1 MVNSFRFLFCSLAC
15 FFSINAYSAERTD
28 YRDFTPEKA
37 QQVAS
42 RWNASFDKVGKDIA
56 YAQNYA
62 SGKMDN
68 IVNQINNEHQVRTMI
83 RDSGI
88 DPDTGKKIR
97 IEANV
102 TQTANKAK
110 VASTLADRLK
120 KAGDYAKNAG
130 KASIPAF
137 VGGAA
142 VQALVD
148 GVGWVMDEGGKVTK
162 PPSLEDQDVNT
173 LQNIWFPLNLGNP
186 TNETAIQYGASTAE
200 AACKKLASTMYSSSY
215 NKFISVEIIDNSAV
229 CTLQHEAGPSYV
241 LKPSVKLVSNP
252 SYNPSAPQ
260 PENVE
265 VTQEQLTEALKNALE
280 SNNPALASAISE
292 AIKDAYTPE
301 GKLASIGDEEANGLA
316 ANAADTARDAVTK
329 ASKNTGTE
337 PTSSG
342 KPGYY
347 KITDG
352 EKTVEGYVYPSD
364 TSASTKT
371 DTKTE
376 TTTDPATGNQ
386 TTTGTS
392 TGSLQFPAFCD
403 WAAIVCDWIGWT
415 KEQPD
420 EPEELKPVFEEINV
434 PFTPFSIANFNA
446 QCPPDEQLSL
456 TLMEQEMSFVFPM
469 KPFCDFFSGIK
480 PFVIALASFW
490 AVKLIGNAS
499 FNSGN

>member
-1 MVNSFRFLFCSLAC
+1 MVNRFRFLFCTLAC
-15 FFSINAYSAERTD
+15 FFSITAHSAERTD
-28 YRDFTPEKA
+28 YRDWTPEKA
-37 QQVAS
+37 Q
-42 RWNASFDKVGKDIA
+42 KVIERRDADFAKLGKDIA
-56 YAQNYA
+56 YARDYA

-68 IVNQINNEHQVRTMI
+68 IVKQINNEHEVRTQI

-102 TQTANKAK
+102 TQAANKAK

-120 KAGDYAKNAG
+120 KAGDYAKKAG
-130 KASIPAF
+130 KASIPSF

-148 GVGWVMDEGGKVTK
+148 GVGWVMDEGGKVSK
-162 PPSLEDQDVNT
+162 PSESDIATPNHQYRYYNGSSG
-173 LQNIWFPLNLGNP
+173 IFYSNP
-186 TNETAIQYGASTAE
+186 KP
-200 AACKKLASTMYSSSY
+200 ACDWYSKLYSYKPVLTSESR
-215 NKFISVEIIDNSAV
+215 
-229 CTLQHEAGPSYV
+229 CTLYNTDGSEFTWFYV
-241 LKPSVKLVSNP
+241 WKENNP
-252 SYNPSAPQ
+252 AYNPSAPQ

-280 SNNPALASAISE
+280 SNNPALASAISQ

-316 ANAADTARDAVTK
+316 VNASDTARDAVNK
-329 ASKNTGTE
+329 AAKNTGTE

-352 EKTVEGYVYPSD
+352 EKTVEGYVYPTD

-392 TGSLQFPAFCD
+392 TGSLELPAFCD
-403 WAAIVCDWIGWT
+403 WAGIVCDWINWT
-415 KEQPD
+415 KEEPD
-420 EPEELKPVFEEINV
+420 QPEEPKPVFEEINV
-434 PFTPFSIANFNA
+434 PFTPFSIAKFNA
-446 QCPPDEQLSL
+446 QCPPDENLSL
-456 TLMEQEMSFVFPM
+456 NLMGQDMSFVFPM

>member
-1 MVNSFRFLFCSLAC
+1 MVNRIRFLFCTLAC
-15 FFSINAYSAERTD
+15 FFSINTHSAERTD
-28 YRDFTPEKA
+28 YRDFTPEKR
-37 QQVAS
+37 QQVAN
-42 RWNASFDKVGKDIA
+42 RWNDSFQKVGKDIS

-68 IVNQINNEHQVRTMI
+68 IVKQINNEHEVRTMI

-120 KAGDYAKNAG
+120 KASDYAKKAG
-130 KASIPAF
+130 KASIPSF

-142 VQALVD
+142 VQALID

-162 PPSLEDQDVNT
+162 KPTEDETNKYTSQYVWHNNGSTVGYSARDYCNKISDRIIDVIITPYNGQVYFT
-173 LQNIWFPLNLGNP
+173 CV
-186 TNETAIQYGASTAE
+186 ES
-200 AACKKLASTMYSSSY
+200 YSSSGEPTGPGGGMRY
-215 NKFISVEIIDNSAV
+215 ANPNYTTSPPTVEGS
-229 CTLQHEAGPSYV
+229 P
-241 LKPSVKLVSNP
+241 
-252 SYNPSAPQ
+252 
-260 PENVE
+260 
-265 VTQEQLTEALKNALE
+265 VTQEELSQALKNALE
-280 SNNPALASAISE
+280 SNNPALASAIAQ

-301 GKLASIGDEEANGLA
+301 GKIATIGDEQANGLA
-316 ANAADTARDAVTK
+316 QNASDTARDAVNK

-364 TSASTKT
+364 TSASTQT

-392 TGSLQFPAFCD
+392 TGSLELPAFCD
-403 WAAIVCDWIGWT
+403 WAGIVCDWINWT
-415 KEQPD
+415 KEEPD
-420 EPEELKPVFEEINV
+420 EPEQPKPVFEEINV
-434 PFTPFSIANFNA
+434 PFTPFSIAKFNA
-446 QCPPDEQLSL
+446 QCPPDENLSL
-456 TLMEQEMSFVFPM
+456 NLMGQEMSFVFPM

>member
-1 MVNSFRFLFCSLAC
+1 MVNNFRFLFCTLA
-15 FFSINAYSAERTD
+15 FLFSINSYSAERTD
-28 YRDFTPEKA
+28 YRDFTPELR

-62 SGKMDN
+62 SGKMDT
-68 IVNQINNEHQVRTMI
+68 IVNQINNEHKVRTMI

-120 KAGDYAKNAG
+120 KASDYAKKAG
-130 KASIPAF
+130 KASIPSF

-148 GVGWVMDEGGKVTK
+148 GVGWVIDEGGEVKRVAEPNASNSQGKYCVSSTQCAYSIPQLINDYWK
-162 PPSLEDQDVNT
+162 DSPDEYKYVSHTISGSSGIATVRNKQGGK
-173 LQNIWFPLNLGNP
+173 LQTGF
-186 TNETAIQYGASTAE
+186 
-200 AACKKLASTMYSSSY
+200 
-215 NKFISVEIIDNSAV
+215 
-229 CTLQHEAGPSYV
+229 
-241 LKPSVKLVSNP
+241 SVKTNP
-252 SYNPSAPQ
+252 NYDPDSPTH
-260 PENVE
+260 ET
-265 VTQEQLTEALKNALE
+265 VTPEQLAKALKNALD
-280 SNNPALASAISE
+280 SNNPALAAAIAD
-292 AIKDAYTPE
+292 AIKAAYTPE
-301 GKLASIGDEEANGLA
+301 GKLASIGDEQANGLA
-316 ANAADTARDAVTK
+316 VNAADTARDAVNK

-376 TTTDPATGNQ
+376 TTTDPVTGNQ

-392 TGSLQFPAFCD
+392 TGSFQLPAFCD
-403 WAAIVCDWIGWT
+403 WAGIVCDWINWT
-415 KEQPD
+415 KEEPD
-420 EPEELKPVFEEINV
+420 QPEEPKPVFEEINV
-434 PFTPFSIANFNA
+434 PFTPFSIAKFNA
-446 QCPPDEQLSL
+446 QCPPDENLSL

>member
-1 MVNSFRFLFCSLAC
+1 MSSLFYRGIYGMVNSFRFLFCSLAC
-15 FFSINAYSAERTD
+15 FFSINSYSAERTD

-102 TQTANKAK
+102 TQAANKAK

-120 KAGDYAKNAG
+120 KAGDYAKKTG

-148 GVGWVMDEGGKVTK
+148 GVGWVMDEGGNVNKKDVGGSFRPITSYSGCSMGDNFSSYGSITGAFAACGY
-162 PPSLEDQDVNT
+162 PVQNCTSSVNT
-173 LQNIWFPLNLGNP
+173 
-186 TNETAIQYGASTAE
+186 YGWTIYT
-200 AACKKLASTMYSSSY
+200 CGTT
-215 NKFISVEIIDNSAV
+215 KFINYATPTQI
-229 CTLQHEAGPSYV
+229 Q
-241 LKPSVKLVSNP
+241 
-252 SYNPSAPQ
+252 Q
-260 PENVE
+260 P
-265 VTQEQLTEALKNALE
+265 VTQQELVEAFKGALE
-280 SNNPALASAISE
+280 SNNPALAAAIGQ

-301 GKLASIGDEEANGLA
+301 GKIASIGDEQANGLA
-316 ANAADTARDAVTK
+316 VNAADTARDAVNK
-329 ASKNTGTE
+329 AAKNTGTE

-392 TGSLQFPAFCD
+392 TGSFELPAFCD
-403 WAAIVCDWIGWT
+403 WAGIVCDWINWT
-415 KEQPD
+415 KEEPD
-420 EPEELKPVFEEINV
+420 QPEEPKPVFEEINV
-434 PFTPFSIANFNA
+434 PFTPFSIAKFNA
-446 QCPPDEQLSL
+446 QCPPDENLSL
-456 TLMEQEMSFVFPM
+456 NLMGQDMSFVFPM

>member
-1 MVNSFRFLFCSLAC
+1 MVNNFRFLFCTLAC
-15 FFSINAYSAERTD
+15 FFSINSYSAERTD

-37 QQVAS
+37 QQVAT

-102 TQTANKAK
+102 TQAANKAK
-110 VASTLADRLK
+110 VASTLTDRLK
-120 KAGDYAKNAG
+120 KAADYAKKSG

-148 GVGWVMDEGGKVTK
+148 GVGWVIDEGGKVTK
-162 PPSLEDQDVNT
+162 LPNPDDIPYDDPSQ
-173 LQNIWFPLNLGNP
+173 
-186 TNETAIQYGASTAE
+186 QYYYQISYRSPST
-200 AACKKLASTMYSSSY
+200 KYSSIESLC
-215 NKFISVEIIDNSAV
+215 N
-229 CTLQHEAGPSYV
+229 EAFRRGGWNNGKPGNGYSCFLEGTRVVAKTPSGGSLGQMGSRV
-241 LKPSVKLVSNP
+241 NNP
-252 SYNPSAPQ
+252 SYNPSAPAPQ
-260 PENVE
+260 NVE

-280 SNNPALASAISE
+280 SNNPALASAISQ

-301 GKLASIGDEEANGLA
+301 GKLVSIGDEQANGLA
-316 ANAADTARDAVTK
+316 VDAADTARDAVTK
-329 ASKNTGTE
+329 ASKNTGSE

-352 EKTVEGYVYPSD
+352 QKTVEGYVYPSD

-376 TTTDPATGNQ
+376 TTTDPSTGNQ

-392 TGSLQFPAFCD
+392 TGSFQLPAFCD
-403 WAAIVCDWIGWT
+403 WAGIVCDWINWT
-415 KEQPD
+415 KEEPD
-420 EPEELKPVFEEINV
+420 QPEEPKPVFEEINV
-434 PFTPFSIANFNA
+434 PFTPFSIAKFNA
-446 QCPPDEQLSL
+446 QCPPDENLSL
-456 TLMEQEMSFVFPM
+456 NLMEQEMSFVFPM

>member
-15 FFSINAYSAERTD
+15 FFSINSYSAERTD

-102 TQTANKAK
+102 TQAANKAK
-110 VASTLADRLK
+110 VASTLTDRLK
-120 KAGDYAKNAG
+120 KAADYAKKSG

-162 PPSLEDQDVNT
+162 KPDENLAGAHHEYYYYNGSDGKKYASVSAAGSAFLE
-173 LQNIWFPLNLGNP
+173 
-186 TNETAIQYGASTAE
+186 
-200 AACKKLASTMYSSSY
+200 
-215 NKFISVEIIDNSAV
+215 
-229 CTLQHEAGPSYV
+229 V
-241 LKPSVKLVSNP
+241 LKRGDPDFWKDKTITGYTLKTIDLYEMKLSSGHKYSMHRAKNP
-252 SYNPSAPQ
+252 SYNPSAPK

-265 VTQEQLTEALKNALE
+265 VTQEQLTAALKQALE
-280 SNNPALASAISE
+280 SNNPALAAAIGQ

-301 GKLASIGDEEANGLA
+301 GKLASIGDEQANGLA

-392 TGSLQFPAFCD
+392 TGSFELPAFCD
-403 WAAIVCDWIGWT
+403 WAGIVCDWINWT
-415 KEQPD
+415 KEEPD
-420 EPEELKPVFEEINV
+420 QPEEPKPVFEEINV
-434 PFTPFSIANFNA
+434 PFTPFSIVKFNA
-446 QCPPDEQLSL
+446 QCPPDENLSL
-456 TLMEQEMSFVFPM
+456 NLMGQDMSFVFPM

>member
-1 MVNSFRFLFCSLAC
+1 MVNNFRFLFCTLAC
-15 FFSINAYSAERTD
+15 FFSIT
-28 YRDFTPEKA
+28 T
-37 QQVAS
+37 
-42 RWNASFDKVGKDIA
+42 
-56 YAQNYA
+56 YA
-62 SGKMDN
+62 SDLPANPRNDTPAQSLKRLQNNFKSQANYDAGMKRNLAELDARIYMNEGTKRTNVEQMLTRSGVLESGGKAE
-68 IVNQINNEHQVRTMI
+68 VVAKVTQ
-83 RDSGI
+83 
-88 DPDTGKKIR
+88 PADTGK
-97 IEANV
+97 A
-102 TQTANKAK
+102 AK
-110 VASTLADRLK
+110 TLADRLG
-120 KAGDYAKNAG
+120 KAKDYAKHAG

-137 VGGAA
+137 LGGAA

-162 PPSLEDQDVNT
+162 NPVQDYDTGPVDPVDPTLEYVYKSPYYFTNSAYGSKESLCRAQGSAHASASSTNVT
-173 LQNIWFPLNLGNP
+173 FKNLRSDG
-186 TNETAIQYGASTAE
+186 
-200 AACKKLASTMYSSSY
+200 AACIYDSNNGQFEL
-215 NKFISVEIIDNSAV
+215 
-229 CTLQHEAGPSYV
+229 PV
-241 LKPSVKLVSNP
+241 LTVRNP
-252 SYNPSAPQ
+252 AYDPSAPQ

-265 VTQEQLTEALKNALE
+265 VTQEQLTDALKNALE
-280 SNNPALASAISE
+280 SNNPALASAIAQ
-292 AIKDAYTPE
+292 AIKSAYLYDGSE
-301 GKLASIGDEEANGLA
+301 GQDDSTNTIAIGA
-316 ANAADTARDAVTK
+316 ANDMNEAVDR
-329 ASKNTGTE
+329 AFDN
-337 PTSSG
+337 PTPNATSD
-342 KPGYY
+342 KPSGYY

-352 EKTVEGYVYPSD
+352 EKTIEGYVTTPD
-364 TSASTKT
+364 TSAKT
-371 DTKTE
+371 DTQTKTE
-376 TTTDPATGNQ
+376 TTTDPVTGNQ

>member
-1 MVNSFRFLFCSLAC
+1 MVNRIRILFCALAC
-15 FFSINAYSAERTD
+15 IFSVTAHSAERTD
-28 YRDFTPEKA
+28 YRDFTPELR
-37 QQVAS
+37 QQVAN
-42 RWNASFDKVGKDIA
+42 RWNESFDKVGKDIA

-62 SGKMDN
+62 SGRMDN
-68 IVNQINNEHQVRTMI
+68 VVNQINNEHQVRTMI

-110 VASTLADRLK
+110 VASTLVDRLK
-120 KAGDYAKNAG
+120 KASDYAKKAG
-130 KASIPAF
+130 KASIPSF

-148 GVGWVMDEGGKVTK
+148 GVGWLIDEGGKVKRK
-162 PPSLEDQDVNT
+162 PTEDETDLSNYEFLYAHSDGSYKSAQTACTEYLKKYPQPNP
-173 LQNIWFPLNLGNP
+173 QNVKSGFVDSDLKCNVWNDYQK
-186 TNETAIQYGASTAE
+186 QYGSFQIY
-200 AACKKLASTMYSSSY
+200 KIK
-215 NKFISVEIIDNSAV
+215 
-229 CTLQHEAGPSYV
+229 
-241 LKPSVKLVSNP
+241 NP
-252 SYNPSAPQ
+252 AYNPATPAPQ
-260 PENVE
+260 NVE
-265 VTQEQLTEALKNALE
+265 VTQEQLQKALEDALK
-280 SNNPALASAISE
+280 SNNPALAAAIAQ
-292 AIKDAYTPE
+292 AIKDAYTFE
-301 GKLASIGDEEANGLA
+301 GKLSSVGDEQANGLA
-316 ANAADTARDAVTK
+316 VNASDTARDAVNK
-329 ASKNTGTE
+329 AAKNTGTE

-364 TSASTKT
+364 TSASTQT

-386 TTTGTS
+386 TTIGTS
-392 TGSLQFPAFCD
+392 TGSFELPAFCD
-403 WAAIVCDWIGWT
+403 WAGIVCDWINWT
-415 KEQPD
+415 KEEPD
-420 EPEELKPVFEEINV
+420 EPEEPKPVFEEIEV
-434 PFTPFSIANFNA
+434 PHTPFSIAKFNA
-446 QCPPDEQLSL
+446 QCPPDENLSL
-456 TLMEQEMSFVFPM
+456 NLMGQDMSFVFPM

>member
-1 MVNSFRFLFCSLAC
+1 MVNNFRFLFCTLAC

-28 YRDFTPEKA
+28 YRDFTPELR

-68 IVNQINNEHQVRTMI
+68 VVNQINNEHRVRTMI

-102 TQTANKAK
+102 TQAANKAK
-110 VASTLADRLK
+110 VASTLTDRLK
-120 KAGDYAKNAG
+120 KAADYAKKTG

-162 PPSLEDQDVNT
+162 KPNPNDSCGDSNCQSAPTLYNCNYTNYISCTKSFSSPAAAVNAF
-173 LQNIWFPLNLGNP
+173 LKEFG
-186 TNETAIQYGASTAE
+186 ETASVTTCNTATRV
-200 AACKKLASTMYSSSY
+200 CNLSSSTPFG
-215 NKFISVEIIDNSAV
+215 NKIPFTSS
-229 CTLQHEAGPSYV
+229 
-241 LKPSVKLVSNP
+241 SNP
-252 SYNPSAPQ
+252 KYNPSSPQ
-260 PENVE
+260 PQGVE
-265 VTQEQLTEALKNALE
+265 VTQEELTEALKTALE
-280 SNNPALASAISE
+280 SNNPALAAAIGQ

-316 ANAADTARDAVTK
+316 VNASDTARDAVNK
-329 ASKNTGTE
+329 AANNKGTE

-376 TTTDPATGNQ
+376 TKTDPATGNQ

-392 TGSLQFPAFCD
+392 TGSFELPAFCD
-403 WAAIVCDWIGWT
+403 WAGIVCDWINWT
-415 KEQPD
+415 KEEPD
-420 EPEELKPVFEEINV
+420 QPEEPKPVFEEINV
-434 PFTPFSIANFNA
+434 PYTPFSIAKFNA
-446 QCPPDEQLSL
+446 QCPPDENLSL

>member
-1 MVNSFRFLFCSLAC
+1 MVNSFRFLFCTLAC
-15 FFSINAYSAERTD
+15 LFSINTYSAERTD

-68 IVNQINNEHQVRTMI
+68 IVNQINNEHKVRTMI

-97 IEANV
+97 IEADV

-120 KAGDYAKNAG
+120 KASDYAKKAG
-130 KASIPAF
+130 KASIPSF

-162 PPSLEDQDVNT
+162 KATDPNVCDPSSCSQIKTLYNLEGKNYSSAQ
-173 LQNIWFPLNLGNP
+173 
-186 TNETAIQYGASTAE
+186 
-200 AACKKLASTMYSSSY
+200 AACNSIKLDASFGTPSPTIRLKGTDCLLYGGGNKY
-215 NKFISVEIIDNSAV
+215 NGNVAAS
-229 CTLQHEAGPSYV
+229 L
-241 LKPSVKLVSNP
+241 VKITNP
-252 SYNPSAPQ
+252 NYNPSAPP

-265 VTQEQLTEALKNALE
+265 VTQEQLTAALKQALE
-280 SNNPALASAISE
+280 SNNPALSAAIAQ

-301 GKLASIGDEEANGLA
+301 GKLASIGDEQANGLA
-316 ANAADTARDAVTK
+316 VNAADTARDAVNK

-392 TGSLQFPAFCD
+392 TGSLELPAFCD
-403 WAAIVCDWIGWT
+403 WAGIVCDWINWT
-415 KEQPD
+415 KEEPD
-420 EPEELKPVFEEINV
+420 QPEEPKPVFEEINV
-434 PFTPFSIANFNA
+434 PFTPFSIAKFNA
-446 QCPPDEQLSL
+446 QCPPDENLSL

>member
-110 VASTLADRLK
+110 VASTLTDRLK
-120 KAGDYAKNAG
+120 KASDYAKRTG

-148 GVGWVMDEGGKVTK
+148 GVGWVIDEGGKVTK
-162 PPSLEDQDVNT
+162 EPDEDQKPINSYQKIWCWNHSPPKGCGGSPASAGRDYASLFNFTYKSSEIIQPNLQAKIILED
-173 LQNIWFPLNLGNP
+173 
-186 TNETAIQYGASTAE
+186 S
-200 AACKKLASTMYSSSY
+200 
-215 NKFISVEIIDNSAV
+215 NKQTREV
-229 CTLQHEAGPSYV
+229 YV
-241 LKPSVKLVSNP
+241 LYGSNENYDPNALVE
-252 SYNPSAPQ
+252 PQ
-260 PENVE
+260 E

-280 SNNPALASAISE
+280 SNNPALAAAISQ

-301 GKLASIGDEEANGLA
+301 GKLVSIGDEEANGLA
-316 ANAADTARDAVTK
+316 VNAADTARDAVNK
-329 ASKNTGTE
+329 ASKNTGSE

-392 TGSLQFPAFCD
+392 TGSFELPAFCD

-420 EPEELKPVFEEINV
+420 EPEELKPVFEEIEV
-434 PFTPFSIANFNA
+434 PYTPFSIANFNA
-446 QCPPDEQLSL
+446 QCPPDENLSL
-456 TLMEQEMSFVFPM
+456 NLMGQEMSFVFPM

>member
-1 MVNSFRFLFCSLAC
+1 MVNYIRILFCALAC
-15 FFSINAYSAERTD
+15 FFSVTAHSAERTD
-28 YRDFTPEKA
+28 YRDFTPEKR
-37 QQVAS
+37 QQVAN
-42 RWNASFDKVGKDIA
+42 RWNESFDKVGKDIA

-110 VASTLADRLK
+110 VASTLADRLG
-120 KAGDYAKNAG
+120 KAKDYAKKAG
-130 KASIPAF
+130 KASIPSF
-137 VGGAA
+137 LGGAA

-162 PPSLEDQDVNT
+162 KETDPNVCDPSNCSHIQALY
-173 LQNIWFPLNLGNP
+173 NLDGKNYSS
-186 TNETAIQYGASTAE
+186 AQ
-200 AACKKLASTMYSSSY
+200 AACNSIPLETFGTPPPTIRLKGTDCLLYGGGNKYNGNVAAS
-215 NKFISVEIIDNSAV
+215 
-229 CTLQHEAGPSYV
+229 L
-241 LKPSVKLVSNP
+241 VKITNP
-252 SYNPSAPQ
+252 NYNPSAPA
-260 PENVE
+260 PNVE

-280 SNNPALASAISE
+280 SNNPALAAAIAE

-301 GKLASIGDEEANGLA
+301 GKLASIGDEQANGLA
-316 ANAADTARDAVTK
+316 VDAADTAREAVNK
-329 ASKNTGTE
+329 AAKNTGTE

-364 TSASTKT
+364 TSASTTT

-376 TTTDPATGNQ
+376 TTTDPVTGNQ

-392 TGSLQFPAFCD
+392 TGSLQLPAFCD

-420 EPEELKPVFEEINV
+420 EPEELKPAFEEIEV
-434 PFTPFSIANFNA
+434 PYTPFSIAKFNA

-490 AVKLIGNAS
+490 AVKLIGNGS

>member
-1 MVNSFRFLFCSLAC
+1 MVNSFRFLFCTLAC

-28 YRDFTPEKA
+28 YRDWTPEKA
-37 QQVAS
+37 Q
-42 RWNASFDKVGKDIA
+42 KVIERRDADFAKLGKDIA
-56 YAQNYA
+56 YARDYA

-102 TQTANKAK
+102 TQAANKAK

-120 KAGDYAKNAG
+120 KAADYAKKTG

-148 GVGWVMDEGGKVTK
+148 GVGWVMDEGGQVKK
-162 PPSLEDQDVNT
+162 PFVCESGQPCTTAPKIYTVNGGKFYT
-173 LQNIWFPLNLGNP
+173 G
-186 TNETAIQYGASTAE
+186 S
-200 AACKKLASTMYSSSY
+200 AACASYESQYMKNLVFVPAGSQG
-215 NKFISVEIIDNSAV
+215 FQIDG
-229 CTLQHEAGPSYV
+229 CTFTYTSNGNNGRLGLTSIQ
-241 LKPSVKLVSNP
+241 NP
-252 SYNPSAPQ
+252 SYNPSAPP

-265 VTQEQLTEALKNALE
+265 VTQEQLTQALKNALE
-280 SNNPALASAISE
+280 SNNPALASAISQ

-301 GKLASIGDEEANGLA
+301 GKLVSIGDEQANGLA
-316 ANAADTARDAVTK
+316 VNAADTARDAVNK
-329 ASKNTGTE
+329 AAKNTGSE

-392 TGSLQFPAFCD
+392 TGSFELPAFCD
-403 WAAIVCDWIGWT
+403 WAGIVCDWINWT
-415 KEQPD
+415 KEEPD
-420 EPEELKPVFEEINV
+420 QPEEPKPVFEEINV
-434 PFTPFSIANFNA
+434 PFTPFSIAKFNA
-446 QCPPDEQLSL
+446 QCPPDENLSL
-456 TLMEQEMSFVFPM
+456 NLMGQDMSFVFPM